1 MARYI
6 WSVVVV
12 SFSVDWL
19 LLLGA
24 SKLSGGQGRWPQL
37 LLGALLAALYTG
49 ACLYTERM
57 ASPWGRLLCLLVVSA
72 VAFGVKRDSLLPAAV
87 YLAMNGAAVLL
98 AKGIGDGHG
107 AVAAALVAALC
118 LLRRSPMGRT
128 VPVKLRYGTQELH
141 IRALLDTGNCL
152 HDPLTGDRVLV
163 LGAEAAKKLVGLELR
178 ELEDPIGTVAKG
190 KVQGLRLIPIQTVG
204 GKGLLLALRIP
215 EVRLGNNSKSRVVA
229 FAPCLMDERNG
240 FHGLTGGIA

>member
-107 AVAAALVAALC
+107 AVAASLVATLC
-118 LLRRSPMGRT
+118 LLRTDVGSRT
-128 VPVKLRYGTQELH
+128 VPVKLRYGSKELR
-141 IRALLDTGNCL
+141 IRALRDTGNCL
-152 HDPLTGDRVLV
+152 QDPMTGDRVLV
-163 LGAEAAKKLVGLELR
+163 LGAEAAHKLLGLELWQ
-178 ELEDPIGTVAKG
+178 LQDPINTVAEG
-190 KVQGLRLIPIQTVG
+190 KVRGLRLIPIQTVS
-204 GKGLLLALRIP
+204 GKSMLLALRIP
-215 EVRLGNNSKSRVVA
+215 DVQIGSKRRSRVVA
-229 FAPCLMDERNG
+229 FAPCILDERNG